1 GVREPPATFG
11 LAPPGF
17 AVPVDVLGRGLTKL
31 CRRYYRKLGVRN
43 RAQMINALAD
53 APHDARPAATDT
65 NGG

>member
-1 GVREPPATFG
+1 
-11 LAPPGF
+11 LAAPGF